1 MVKDGKHHHRYLQ
14 RRQISSRG
22 EFTLPSSLDATLKL
36 SVCMGL
42 TVAEL
47 WLSGSRRLETLI
59 ESLGRCSLN
68 AYKAPGATLVY
79 RDRATERQK
88 FEMETPVFFS
98 GGGKGSRK
106 EKRKAGFS
114 GWGGLGLGSGGFSL
128 Q

>member
-1 MVKDGKHHHRYLQ
+1 MPLLNFQCAWDLQ
-14 RRQISSRG
+14 SQSG
-22 EFTLPSSLDATLKL
+22 P
-36 SVCMGL
+36 
-42 TVAEL
+42 EL